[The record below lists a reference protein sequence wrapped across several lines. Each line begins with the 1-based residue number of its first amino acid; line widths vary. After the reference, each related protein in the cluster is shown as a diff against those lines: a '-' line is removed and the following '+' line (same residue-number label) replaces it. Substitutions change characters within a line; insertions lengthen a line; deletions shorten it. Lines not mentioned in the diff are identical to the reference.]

1 MRAKFIVLL
10 LAEGLCL
17 AFLLGLINT
26 PFTLRTAIAGSAFH
40 REPTEANRRRYEE
53 ARDQDQQNLAVQRVL
68 FGLALILTTSLL
80 WRTAAQMKK
89 SRAQPNTPPNGGPAA
104 RLGNSGAAEGPPSVS

>member
-1 MRAKFIVLL
+1 MKAKFVALL
-10 LAEGLCL
+10 VAEGLCL

-40 REPTEANRRRYEE
+40 REPSEANRRRYEE

-68 FGLALILTTSLL
+68 FGLVLILTTSLL
-80 WRTAAQMKK
+80 WRTATQMK
-89 SRAQPNTPPNGGPAA
+89 RGGAQPSIPPNGGPAT
-104 RLGNSGAAEGPPSVS
+104 RLGNSGAAEGPPSVN